1 LEGRRTKYQVQ
12 PERSGHERVNDT
24 VAPAVPERTSY
35 FALRTATE
43 VLALV
48 LGWRLLTFLF
58 AVVWTRLGGLA
69 PPPTDLSGLLLR
81 TLDHWDAGWYLAIA
95 RDGYTVGG
103 NGQQANVA
111 FYPLLPALIHLA
123 HVVVPSWRLAGALVV
138 HGALLGAALYL
149 HALVRLDY
157 DRPTALRA
165 VAFLLI
171 FPTAVFL
178 TAIYTESL
186 LLLTMTAAVYHAR
199 RGQWWAAGL
208 WGLAAGLTKM
218 VGGAVFVPLLW
229 EYWRGQSWRGVSRR
243 RLAGQLAALA
253 LAPLGVLAFLAY
265 LQLRF
270 GSYRV
275 YFAAQTGWY
284 RGSWFQPFFPDGWR
298 FLTAFLHG
306 QGRQVV
312 NYFYPQG
319 NLTLPSQGAFELID
333 VLFLL
338 VGVVVGGLL
347 CLRVR
352 ASYGFFVLVVLGIA
366 AWSGSTQSINRF
378 ALILFP
384 LPVAFALAARRPLLG
399 FALCT
404 LSGFLFVFFS
414 YLFINGYWA
423 G

>member
-1 LEGRRTKYQVQ
+1 M
-12 PERSGHERVNDT
+12 
-24 VAPAVPERTSY
+24 APATTKRTSY
-35 FALRTATE
+35 FVLRTSPG
-43 VLALV
+43 VLALL
-48 LGWRLLTFLF
+48 LGWRLLTLLF
-58 AVVWTRLGGLA
+58 AAVAARLGGLLPA
-69 PPPTDLSGLLLR
+69 PASFGELLLR
-81 TLDHWDAGWYLAIA
+81 TLDHWDAGWYVAIA

-123 HVVVPSWRLAGALVV
+123 HFVAPSWRLAGALVV
-138 HGALLGAALYL
+138 HAALLGAVLYL

-157 DRPTALRA
+157 DQPTALRA
-165 VAFLLI
+165 VGLLLI

-229 EYWRGQSWRGVSRR
+229 EYWRGRSWRGVSRR

-253 LAPLGVLAFLAY
+253 LVPLGALAFLAY

-306 QGRQVV
+306 RGSQVV

-319 NLTLPSQGAFELID
+319 NVTLPSQGAFELID
-333 VLFLL
+333 LLFLL
-338 VGVVVGGLL
+338 VGVVVGVLL
-347 CLRVR
+347 YLRVR
-352 ASYGFFVLVVLGIA
+352 ASYGLFVLTVLGIA

-384 LPVAFALAARRPLLG
+384 LPIAFALAARRPLLG
-399 FALCT
+399 FALLT
-404 LSGFLFVFFS
+404 LSGFLFIFFS
-414 YLFINGYWA
+414 YLFVNGYWA